1 MLSALRKIIIHQVTI
16 FLLSGVVYSSTCGLW
31 VHECETLIC
40 TFSVIIFLYE
50 HLFPGFFP
58 LKCNIFH
65 VFSKYQPLVL
75 TQCLLHNRCLPGI
88 CSMINLVNKWLNP
101 RKKETNLE
109 TALNRSKPVVLSY
122 WCLCPQ
128 RTYSSVWR
136 QLLLGDGEGGQYYWC
151 VAGLRLHTLQCTGQ
165 RHKENY
171 LAHNFN
177 NATAEK
183 LLLYKRKRFHTH
195 SPCQLSWL
203 NFTVPP

>member
-1 MLSALRKIIIHQVTI
+1 M
-16 FLLSGVVYSSTCGLW
+16 FLCLLTSEPTFLHMESKGNNSVIASLPYVICFEKDHHTSGHYIPTVWHCLFIDTYGLW

-75 TQCLLHNRCLPGI
+75 TQCLLHNRCLPSI
-88 CSMINLVNKWLNP
+88 CSMINLINKWLNP
-101 RKKETNLE
+101 RKKETYLE

-136 QLLLGDGEGGQYYWC
+136 QLLLGDGEGGHYY
-151 VAGLRLHTLQCTGQ
+151 
-165 RHKENY
+165 
-171 LAHNFN
+171 
-177 NATAEK
+177 
-183 LLLYKRKRFHTH
+183 
-195 SPCQLSWL
+195 
-203 NFTVPP
+203 